1 MLQWRVDG
9 QGKGKPGLPA
19 LPCFSYLCKSLR
31 RVGPCSFLV
40 LGAALCGGV
49 SRFTKGCWPGVLL
62 GELGKLPWRTRG
74 LRGWTCACE
83 CDHTLADLAS
93 GE

>member
-49 SRFTKGCWPGVLL
+49 SRFTKGCWPAGRT
-62 GELGKLPWRTRG
+62 GKTALEDS
-74 LRGWTCACE
+74 GWTCACE